1 MAQDTF
7 RELLNEYPLVI
18 PGITNPNKLAR
29 ISRARTYTQYR
40 RMVADE
46 MARRCPFC
54 HIDKE
59 HNKIIAENEH
69 WYAWPCNPP
78 EKHTRFHFLFVPK
91 RHVMASWRLL
101 PEEITSLFA
110 IRYVIS
116 AKYGYTSCGMLVR
129 DGDATMS
136 AGTIEH
142 LHVHDM
148 VPDGTG
154 RVESPFYK
162 GREAERESL
171 QRAILFEKI
180 RVLSQRLQT
189 DELNLLLAQA
199 NFNKEEIA
207 LLEGRLK

>member
-1 MAQDTF
+1 MTNTF
-7 RELLNEYPLVI
+7 KVLLTEHPLVI
-18 PGITNPNKLAR
+18 PGVTSSNKLAR
-29 ISRARTYTQYR
+29 ISRARTYSQYK

-46 MARRCPFC
+46 ITGRCPFC
-54 HIDKE
+54 QIDKE
-59 HNKIIAENEH
+59 HNRIIAETNH

-91 RHVMASWRLL
+91 RHVTSTWGLL
-101 PEEITSLFA
+101 PGEIVDLFA
-110 IRYVIS
+110 IRFSVSTEY
-116 AKYGYTSCGMLVR
+116 KYKSCGMLVR

-162 GREAERESL
+162 GREAEKEGL
-171 QRAILFEKI
+171 QRAILFEKL
-180 RVLSQRLQT
+180 RRLSLRLQT
-189 DELNLLLAQA
+189 DELPILLANA
-199 NFNKEEIA
+199 NFNKEELI
-207 LLEGRLK
+207 LLTDRLK